1 MYTTTDI
8 TEHPNP
14 VTNKHAVFSHHRQTF
29 CRLSALFI
37 GGIYTLLLYGGLT
50 AGSGTL
56 LFSVSQF
63 VVEVTEWIF
72 SHTCVF
78 LSVSITERTKCL
90 FTLHMQWDG
99 YLHEFGSKTTSSY
112 NKRGLLFYHCMFTL
126 SQMWQRFSLADHEV
140 LWVHVLFKM
149 FHAYRVQ
156 KLSHCIV
163 QPAFW
168 FRETDE
174 LLMHKQIKWL
184 VTVKGAEMP
193 DPLSLGSCGKVGLFT
208 FPPGMKTR
216 SESKEEEKHWQP
228 LWLTAWGRSIC
239 QFLRDSL
246 AQWTFR
252 K

>member
-99 YLHEFGSKTTSSY
+99 YLHEFGSKTISSY
-112 NKRGLLFYHCMFTL
+112 NKRGLLLFFYHDTL
-126 SQMWQRFSLADHEV
+126 THRVKCDRG
-140 LWVHVLFKM
+140 
-149 FHAYRVQ
+149 FH
-156 KLSHCIV
+156 
-163 QPAFW
+163 
-168 FRETDE
+168 
-174 LLMHKQIKWL
+174 
-184 VTVKGAEMP
+184 
-193 DPLSLGSCGKVGLFT
+193 
-208 FPPGMKTR
+208 
-216 SESKEEEKHWQP
+216 
-228 LWLTAWGRSIC
+228 WLTMKCYVSSSRSSMLIEFKSC
-239 QFLRDSL
+239 LTALYNQPFVLERQMSC
-246 AQWTFR
+246 WCINR
-252 K
+252 